1 MVWKLPITGETRTV
15 TRFAFLPTRINNEVW
30 WLELCTSLTTP
41 STVDGTT
48 IGPNESRGESYVGYP
63 I

>member
-30 WLELCTSLTTP
+30 WLES
-41 STVDGTT
+41 
-48 IGPNESRGESYVGYP
+48 IIMHQSYNTQHCGWNNDWAERKQR
-63 I
+63 